1 MGISSDTQLPLI
13 ITNAKHQLST
23 LMRCRLYLLKFPKT
37 QYSPL
42 LLQPLTFTLSGQV
55 RVLNH
60 SRVVRKKITQPIKAT
75 EVLEC
80 IILEVHRSKTVLK
93 FKAVSNSP
101 CHLRRLQS
109 QAFS

>member
-1 MGISSDTQLPLI
+1 M
-13 ITNAKHQLST
+13 
-23 LMRCRLYLLKFPKT
+23 
-37 QYSPL
+37 
-42 LLQPLTFTLSGQV
+42 
-55 RVLNH
+55 
-60 SRVVRKKITQPIKAT
+60 KKITQPIKAA

-80 IILEVHRSKTVLK
+80 IILEVHRSKAVLK

>member
-1 MGISSDTQLPLI
+1 MQALPTKFSKNTVVSTSPSTPHFYLVAKLGCS
-13 ITNAKHQLST
+13 ITV
-23 LMRCRLYLLKFPKT
+23 LK
-37 QYSPL
+37 Q
-42 LLQPLTFTLSGQV
+42 
-55 RVLNH
+55 RVEWCE
-60 SRVVRKKITQPIKAT
+60 KMTQPIKAA

-80 IILEVHRSKTVLK
+80 IILEVHRSEAALK